1 MQHIITPDPINLYAE
16 QYTTPED
23 NAMAS
28 LNKETH
34 ANVRGA
40 QMISGHL
47 QGVVLQ
53 MMSQMIKPKQ
63 ILELGT
69 YTGYSAISLAK
80 GLQDGGMLHTI
91 DIDANLQ
98 SMRENYWKQADAA
111 HKITQH
117 IGEAAAIIS
126 KIEGDFDL
134 VFIDADKKNYGVYFD
149 MLIDRIPS
157 GGFIIADNVLFHGE
171 IILPVDQQSNNAK
184 AIHEFNKKIAADERV
199 EQVIMPV
206 RDGLMLIRKK

>member
-1 MQHIITPDPINLYAE
+1 MQHIITPDPINFYAE

-23 NAMAS
+23 AVQAS
-28 LNKETH
+28 LNRETH
-34 ANVRGA
+34 AHVRGS

-53 MMSQMIKPKQ
+53 MLSQMIAPAQ

-69 YTGYSAISLAK
+69 YTGYSAISLARGLK
-80 GLQDGGMLHTI
+80 TGGKLHTVDIDPYLQD
-91 DIDANLQ
+91 
-98 SMRENYWKQADAA
+98 MRDKYWQEALVQDR
-111 HKITQH
+111 IVQH
-117 IGEAAAIIS
+117 IGEAATVIA
-126 KIEGDFDL
+126 KIKGDFDL
-134 VFIDADKKNYGVYFD
+134 VFIDADKKNYGLYFD

-157 GGFIIADNVLFHGE
+157 GGFMIADNVLFHGE
-171 IILPVDQQSNNAK
+171 VILPADQQSSTAVY
-184 AIHEFNKKIAADERV
+184 IHEFNKKIAADNRV

>member
-1 MQHIITPDPINLYAE
+1 MQHIITPDPINFYAE
-16 QYTTPED
+16 QYTSPED
-23 NAMAS
+23 TVLAS
-28 LNKETH
+28 LNRETH

-53 MMSQMIKPKQ
+53 MLSQMIAPAQ

-69 YTGYSAISLAK
+69 YTGYSAISLAR
-80 GLQDGGMLHTI
+80 GLKSGGKLHTV
-91 DIDANLQ
+91 DIDPYLQ
-98 SMRENYWKQADAA
+98 EMRDKYWQEAGVQDR
-111 HKITQH
+111 IVQH
-117 IGEAAAIIS
+117 IGEAISIIP
-126 KIEGDFDL
+126 KIKGDFDL

-157 GGFIIADNVLFHGE
+157 GGFMIADNVLFHGE
-171 IILPVDQQSNNAK
+171 VILPADQQSSTSVY
-184 AIHEFNKKIAADERV
+184 IHEFNKKIAADNRV
-199 EQVIMPV
+199 EQVIMPI

>member
-23 NAMAS
+23 HVMAS
-28 LNKETH
+28 LNRETH

-53 MMSQMIKPKQ
+53 MISQMIGPKQ

-69 YTGYSAISLAK
+69 YTGYSAICLSK
-80 GLQDGGMLHTI
+80 GLKEGGKLHTI
-91 DIDANLQ
+91 DIDAALQ
-98 SMRENYWKQADAA
+98 DMRNNHWEQAGVID
-111 HKITQH
+111 KIQQH
-117 IGEAAAIIS
+117 IGEAATVIQN
-126 KIEGDFDL
+126 IEGDFDL
-134 VFIDADKKNYGVYFD
+134 VFIDADKKNYGTYFD
-149 MLIDRIPS
+149 LLIDRIPS
-157 GGFIIADNVLFHGE
+157 GGMMVADNVLFHGE
-171 IILPVDQQSNNAK
+171 VILPVDQQSNTSQY
-184 AIHEFNKKIAADERV
+184 IHEFNKKIAADTRV